1 MPGHFPCRGDI
12 YHVDFGPPIGSHFA
26 VIVAADAINSSDEV
40 VLMAVIT
47 SKGLEKIYPNE
58 FKLPEGLLRKP
69 SKVACHRLV
78 IVDKNE
84 LTDDSFQNTIP
95 KRDMQGLDSA
105 LMMALDLWK

>member
-1 MPGHFPCRGDI
+1 
-12 YHVDFGPPIGSHFA
+12 
-26 VIVAADAINSSDEV
+26 
-40 VLMAVIT
+40 
-47 SKGLEKIYPNE
+47 
-58 FKLPEGLLRKP
+58 
-69 SKVACHRLV
+69 V